1 MRVLVAHGSKR
12 GGTAGIAEVI
22 GAALVDAGQDA
33 EVRRAADVGS
43 LRGYDA
49 AIIGGSLYVMR
60 WHPAAHRLVRRQERA
75 LRTMPVWLFS
85 SGPLDDSASRL
96 DLPPVGQ
103 VRRLME
109 RIEARGHRTFGGR
122 LPADATGFPAAAMAR
137 DASGDWRD
145 LRQIRAWAA
154 AVATELTEATPV
166 A

>member
-1 MRVLVAHGSKR
+1 MRVLVAYGSKR

-22 GAALVDAGQDA
+22 GAALGDAGMEAQ
-33 EVRRAADVGS
+33 VRPVEDVAG

-60 WHPAAHRLVRRQERA
+60 WHPEAHRFVRRHARTLRA
-75 LRTMPVWLFS
+75 MPVWLYS
-85 SGPLDDSASRL
+85 SGPLDDSASRQ
-96 DLPPVGQ
+96 DIPPVAQ

-109 RIEARGHRTFGGR
+109 RIDARGHRTFGGR
-122 LPADATGFPAAAMAR
+122 LAPEATGFPAAAMAR

-154 AVATELTEATPV
+154 EVADELADAASV
-166 A
+166 R